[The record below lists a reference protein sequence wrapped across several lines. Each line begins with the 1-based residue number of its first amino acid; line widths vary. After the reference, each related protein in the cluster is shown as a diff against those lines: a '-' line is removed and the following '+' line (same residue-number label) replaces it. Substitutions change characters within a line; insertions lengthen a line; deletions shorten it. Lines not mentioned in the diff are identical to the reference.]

1 MSRHSRPCDP
11 EALAADLKKFSD
23 DLDRALTAAAVVRQA
38 EFAAFFSALGVAVA
52 IAERAQGELDRRTAT
67 RFSIFDYIS
76 VYETDLS
83 RVFGGLLEPSGK
95 HGQGDRFLR
104 FFLDQVRCGLQETQR
119 EQFPNADVGE
129 CRVHL
134 ESPTATGGRI
144 DIVLELP
151 GNRWIGIENKPWA
164 VEQEKQVESYLADL
178 RGKTPSSGW
187 SAEAWLVY
195 LSGDGSDPETLP
207 GIDEERVRCVTM
219 AYRGSAP
226 DVPSVE
232 EWVRLCLR
240 ECEAERVRWFLT
252 DLLEYVRRSFKT
264 SDRPYTPQ

>member
-1 MSRHSRPCDP
+1 MSRHARPRDA
-11 EALAADLKKFSD
+11 EALTADLRKFSD

-38 EFAAFFSALGVAVA
+38 EFAAFFSGLGVAVA
-52 IAERAQGELDRRTAT
+52 IAERAQAELDRRTAT

-76 VYETDLS
+76 VHETDLS
-83 RVFGGLLEPSGK
+83 RVFGGLLKPSGE

-104 FFLDQVRCGLQETQR
+104 FFLDQVRCGLQESR
-119 EQFPNADVGE
+119 RGRFPNADVRE

-134 ESPTATGGRI
+134 EYPTATGGRI

-178 RGKTPSSGW
+178 RGKTTSGG

-195 LSGDGSDPETLP
+195 LSGDGSDPETWP
-207 GIDEERVRCVTM
+207 HIDEERARCVTM
-219 AYRGSAP
+219 AYRESAP

-232 EWVRLCLR
+232 EWVRRCLQ

-252 DLLEYVRRSFKT
+252 DLLEYMRRSFET
-264 SDRPYTPQ
+264 SGGLYTPR